1 MTKTETLKVKETMT
15 YLSSYQK
22 CVNRIDD
29 YLEYRF
35 KMDSKETV
43 VKNVKKMIS
52 DLTKELKQ
60 IGIDKTWFI

>member
-60 IGIDKTWFI
+60 IGIDKT